1 MKPLYLLLFA
11 LLLGGFRQLH
21 AQPARLFDPALAPFY
36 HGVASGD
43 PLPDGVVLWTRITTE
58 QPSADVD
65 YYVARDTTFGE
76 IVAEGTVATDA
87 SRDYTVKIDLRGL
100 APATTYY
107 YVFRHAGRNS
117 IVGRTRTAPAPGV
130 ATDQLRFALM
140 SCSNYDAGFFNVYDR
155 VADRADLDAVFHVGD
170 YIYEYADGVY
180 GDPSLPD
187 RVTYP
192 DAEITTLD
200 EYRGRYSLYRLDRGL
215 IRAHQQHPWIVTWDD
230 HEIANDAWEF
240 GAQNHQPATE
250 GDYGK
255 RKAEATRAYFEW
267 LPLRDNADSTVYRA
281 FAYGDLADVSV
292 LDSRHEGRDKQL
304 TDMRDPAFRTD
315 RTALGAEQRA
325 WLVDRLTTSKARWN
339 IVPQQVF
346 FSPFNVGFGAQGG
359 KLTNPDSVFAVENIF
374 LDIWDGYPFERELL
388 IDTIAAAGAKNVVI
402 LSGDIHSSFAADV
415 TKQPVLYPLAQ
426 TNYLPLPSPGYDPA
440 TGRGSVAVEFVTPS
454 VTAANFDEN
463 IGAAA
468 SARFERVLNNSIP
481 VSPQLSVNYNPH
493 IKFTDLD
500 RHGYVLVDVKS
511 DTLQGDYYYVPTVA
525 RVAAGEEWGAGLA
538 TASGANHLE
547 RVAQPSRPKAEAP
560 ALAGERAS
568 AFVPAQERG
577 TAAVQLIHSAYR
589 QTLRVELDGEVIVPQ
604 FAFRTATPFLE
615 VPAGDSVRLS
625 FIPIGGPVPAADSVS
640 YTVYFE
646 ADGRYVAVATGDYDT
661 DRAIDLRIETFAG
674 APAPGSIGRKNVALL
689 AFHGAKD
696 APAVVATLLPS
707 GPTAALSYGEFAGYA
722 EVPSRETYTF
732 TVAAA
737 EAPSRILATYRT
749 TFEFWRGRSAV
760 VFANGRPDNN
770 TLQLWVALDN
780 GGTYPLFPVEGD
792 VNDPARQAPPVFADV
807 EAPLLLGVYP
817 NPAGTQQTIRF
828 AVAEAQALSIDLI
841 NVQGQRVLQVFRGE
855 VAEGMYSQPV
865 DLSGLPAGAY
875 FYVVESAD
883 GRTQTLRAEIGLR
896 P

>member
-1 MKPLYLLLFA
+1 MKTFYFVLAVA
-11 LLLGGFRQLH
+11 LLVGFRQNAV
-21 AQPARLFDPALAPFY
+21 AQDARLFDPALAPFY

-43 PLPDGVVLWTRITTE
+43 PLPDGVILWTRLTTE
-58 QPSADVD
+58 QPSAELD
-65 YYVARDTTFGE
+65 YYVATDTAFTKL
-76 IVAEGTVATDA
+76 VAQGTVATDA
-87 SRDYTVKIDLRGL
+87 ARDYTVKIDLRGL
-100 APATTYY
+100 QPATTYY
-107 YVFRHAGRNS
+107 YVFRHDGRNS
-117 IVGRTRTAPAPGV
+117 LVGRTRTAPANGA
-130 ATDQLRFALM
+130 ATDQLRFVLM
-140 SCSNYDAGFFNVYDR
+140 SCSNYDAGYFNVYDR

-200 EYRGRYSLYRLDRGL
+200 EYRGRYSLYRLDRAL

-240 GAQNHQPATE
+240 GAQNHQPETE

-304 TDMRDPAFRTD
+304 TDMRDPAFNTD
-315 RTALGAEQRA
+315 RTALGAVQRA
-325 WLVDRLTTSKARWN
+325 WFIDRLTTSKARWN
-339 IVPQQVF
+339 IVPQQVL
-346 FSPFNVGFGAQGG
+346 FSPFNVGFGAPNNAI
-359 KLTNPDSVFAVENIF
+359 TNADAVFGIENIF

-388 IDTIAAAGAKNVVI
+388 IDTIAASGAQNVVI
-402 LSGDIHSSFAADV
+402 LTGDIHSSFAADV

-426 TNYLPLPSPGYDPA
+426 TNYLPLPSPSYDPA

-468 SARFERVLNNSIP
+468 SAQFERVLNNPIP
-481 VSPQLSVNYNPH
+481 VTPQLSVNYNPH

-500 RHGYVLVDVKS
+500 RNGYVLVDVTP
-511 DTLQGDYYYVPTVA
+511 DTLQGDFYYVPTIA

-538 TASGANHLE
+538 TASGQNHLTAM
-547 RVAQPSRPKAEAP
+547 AQPSRPKAEAP

-568 AFVPAQERG
+568 AFVPSAEKG

-589 QTLRVELDGEVIVPQ
+589 QTLRVELNGEVIVPS

-615 VPAGDSVRLS
+615 VPAGDSLRLS
-625 FIPIGGPVPAADSVS
+625 LIPIGGPVPAADSVS
-640 YTVYFE
+640 YTVFFE

-661 DRAIDLRIETFAG
+661 DRAIDLRIETFVG
-674 APAPGSIGRKNVALL
+674 APAPGTIGRENVALL

-696 APAVVATLLPS
+696 APAVVGTLLPS
-707 GPTAALSYGEFAGYA
+707 GPSGPLRYAEFAGYL
-722 EVPSRETYTF
+722 EVPGRDSYTF

-737 EAPSRILATYRT
+737 DAPGRVLATYRT
-749 TFEFWRGRSAV
+749 TFEFWRGKSAV
-760 VFANGRPDNN
+760 VFANGRLDNN
-770 TLQLWVALDN
+770 TFQLWVALDN
-780 GGTYPLFPVEGD
+780 GGTYPLFPIEGD
-792 VNDPARQAPPVFADV
+792 VNNPARPTPPAFRRRR
-807 EAPLLLGVYP
+807 G
-817 NPAGTQQTIRF
+817 PAAAGRLPKSRRHRSRRS
-828 AVAEAQALSIDLI
+828 ASPWLSPR
-841 NVQGQRVLQVFRGE
+841 NSPSTSSTSRGS
-855 VAEGMYSQPV
+855 ACGRCS
-865 DLSGLPAGAY
+865 AG
-875 FYVVESAD
+875 
-883 GRTQTLRAEIGLR
+883 R
-896 P
+896 

>member
-1 MKPLYLLLFA
+1 MKLLYLFVLT
-11 LLLGGFRQLH
+11 LLLGGFRQNLH
-21 AQPARLFDPALAPFY
+21 AQDARLFDPALAPFY

-43 PLPDGVVLWTRITTE
+43 PLPDGVILWTRITTE
-58 QPSADVD
+58 QPTAELD
-65 YYVARDTTFGE
+65 YYVARDTTFAT
-76 IVAEGTVATDA
+76 IVAQGTVATDA

-100 APATTYY
+100 KPATTYY
-107 YVFRHAGRNS
+107 YVFRHDGRNS
-117 IVGRTRTAPAPGV
+117 LVGRTRTAPANDAP
-130 ATDQLRFALM
+130 TDQLRFALM

-200 EYRGRYSLYRLDRGL
+200 EYRGRYSLYRLERAL

-230 HEIANDAWEF
+230 HEVANDAWEF
-240 GAQNHQPATE
+240 GAQNHQPETE

-281 FAYGDLADVSV
+281 FAYGDLADLSV

-304 TDMRDPAFRTD
+304 TSMLDPAFNTD

-325 WLVDRLTTSKARWN
+325 WFIDRLTTSKAKWN
-339 IVPQQVF
+339 IVPQQVLF
-346 FSPFNVGFGAQGG
+346 VPFNLGFAARGG
-359 KLTNPDSVFAVENIF
+359 QITNADSVFAIESVF
-374 LDIWDGYPFERELL
+374 LDIWDGYPYERDLL
-388 IDTIAAAGAKNVVI
+388 IDTIAASGAQNVVI
-402 LSGDIHSSFAADV
+402 LTGDIHSSFAADV

-426 TNYLPLPSPGYDPA
+426 TNYLPLPSPSYDPA
-440 TGRGSVAVEFVTPS
+440 TGRGSVGVEFVTPS

-463 IGAAA
+463 IGKAA
-468 SARFERVLNNSIP
+468 SDQFERVLNNPIP
-481 VSPQLSVNYNPH
+481 VSAQLSVNYNPH

-500 RHGYVLVDVKS
+500 RNGYVLVDVKP
-511 DTLQGDYYYVPTVA
+511 DTLQGDFYYVPTIA

-538 TASGANHLE
+538 TASGENHLNT
-547 RVAQPSRPKAEAP
+547 VPQPSRPKAEAP
-560 ALAGERAS
+560 VLAGERVS
-568 AFVPAQERG
+568 PFVPANERG

-589 QTLRVELDGEVIVPQ
+589 QTLRVELDGEVIVPS

-646 ADGRYVAVATGDYDT
+646 ADGRYVAVAAGDYDT
-661 DRAIDLRIETFAG
+661 DRTIDLSIETFKG
-674 APAPGSIGRKNVALL
+674 APASAAPGKVAVL

-696 APAVVATLLPS
+696 APAVVGRLLPT
-707 GPTAALSYGEFAGYA
+707 GPSARLDFTEFAGYQEIVA
-722 EVPSRETYTF
+722 NQTYTF

-737 EAPSRILATYRT
+737 SEPTKPLATYRT
-749 TFEFWRGRSAV
+749 SLEFWKGRTAV
-760 VFANGRPDNN
+760 VFANGRLDNK
-770 TLQLWVALDN
+770 TFQLWVALDN
-780 GGTYPLFPVEGD
+780 GGTYPLFPVDGD
-792 VNDPARQAPPVFADV
+792 VNNPALQAPPVFADV

-828 AVAEAQALSIDLI
+828 AVAETQALSIDLI
-841 NVQGQRVLQVFRGE
+841 NVQGQRVRQVFRGE
-855 VAEGMYSQPV
+855 VTEGMYSQPV